1 MARVLLLTNTLGAS
15 AEVLP
20 SLALLQHQVKIVPAE
35 ASVLIDVPEADI
47 LLLDARRD
55 IPAAKNLAKLLPEL
69 ELQLVNL
76 QLNLPRMIQVLVK
89 LEVVK
94 FQLMKIAIPRALK
107 VVL

>member
-55 IPAAKNLAKLLPEL
+55 IPAAKNLAKLLHATGSGAPVIVITTE
-69 ELQLVNL
+69 
-76 QLNLPRMIQVLVK
+76 PFI
-89 LEVVK
+89 
-94 FQLMKIAIPRALK
+94 I
-107 VVL
+107 

>member
-35 ASVLIDVPEADI
+35 ASVLIDVPDVDI

-55 IPAAKNLAKLLPEL
+55 IPAAK
-69 ELQLVNL
+69 
-76 QLNLPRMIQVLVK
+76 I
-89 LEVVK
+89 
-94 FQLMKIAIPRALK
+94 
-107 VVL
+107 